1 MDAHLSTAAAA
12 RAGLDSGSQPVHV
25 LLKNHFFWSF
35 FTGKLAIDQVLP
47 YHNNAL

>member
-25 LLKNHFFWSF
+25 LLKNHFF
-35 FTGKLAIDQVLP
+35 TGKLAIDQVLP